1 MSRRHN
7 AHVRCPRCYMHGS
20 LCVCSLMPTLET
32 RTRLILVIHRI
43 EARKPSNT
51 GRLGALCLTNSETW
65 IRGHEEKRVDAY
77 MPAENCQ
84 PLFLFPHDDAT
95 PIAAFAGPKGTCST
109 RHSEKPI
116 HLIVP
121 DGTWRQ
127 ASKVRNRVAG
137 FKSIPCVSLPADA
150 PSIYRLRSEA
160 HAHGLATIEAIA
172 RAFGILEG
180 PENGPRVRSEI
191 EHVFRAMVERTL
203 WSRGEIETE
212 NVHGGIP
219 EGAMRHDPRSGKLQS
234 RRELLPE
241 FNR

>member
-20 LCVCSLMPTLET
+20 LCVCNLMPTLDT

-51 GRLGALCLTNSETW
+51 GRLGVECLTNSETW
-65 IRGHEEKRVDAY
+65 IRGHEEHPTDTYA
-77 MPAENCQ
+77 PAENCQ
-84 PLFLFPHDDAT
+84 PLFLFPHEEAT
-95 PIAAFAGPKGTCST
+95 PITTFAN
-109 RHSEKPI
+109 SERPI

-127 ASKVRNRVAG
+127 AAKVRNRVAG
-137 FKSIPCVSLPADA
+137 FKNIPCVSLPADA

-180 PENGPRVRSEI
+180 PESGPRLRSEI
-191 EHVFRAMVERTL
+191 EHVFQAMVERTL

-219 EGAMRHDPRSGKLQS
+219 EGAMRHDPRSGPLQS